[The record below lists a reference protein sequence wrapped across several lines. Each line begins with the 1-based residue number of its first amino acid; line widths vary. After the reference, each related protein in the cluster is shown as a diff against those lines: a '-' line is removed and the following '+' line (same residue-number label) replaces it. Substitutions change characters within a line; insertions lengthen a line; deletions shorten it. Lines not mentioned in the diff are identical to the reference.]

1 MLFNLWFNTKC
12 VLTRLMDMIVIL
24 IYSGLKL
31 AINIFSTVTLLGLLR
46 PPKFCNRLT
55 TLKRTG

>member
-1 MLFNLWFNTKC
+1 
-12 VLTRLMDMIVIL
+12 MDMIVIL